1 MTLQNGSG
9 THLERQVERH
19 NAFQETLLLTLD
31 ALLDVRCGYA
41 LRGIGGSRGEGGMAV
56 GV

>member
-1 MTLQNGSG
+1 MHSN
-9 THLERQVERH
+9 
-19 NAFQETLLLTLD
+19 ETLLLTLD